1 MIHGCAV
8 AAFAAGAA
16 AFALCGEAF
25 SAPAR
30 SHATGGMP
38 RSAPHAPSAQE
49 PGRETASAEA
59 TGAEGEGSSQP
70 PGAGDVLADNGLRS
84 PICRERAEVPAT
96 VRADCAAS
104 GFAGSSAP
112 TGDYAFD
119 VHIDTGLAH
128 FSNYLEAAV
137 QDAAQWGW
145 MALVALVRG
154 VLVMLEWCYS
164 LNLLAAPLLTEVAG
178 ALRSAESTL
187 TTPGLA
193 IVMTVASMLA
203 VYHGLVRRR
212 VAQTLGQVLAM
223 VAMMV
228 GGLWAIVDPTGTV
241 GAMSGWVNTASV
253 AALGAVAA
261 GTPEH
266 PARTLA
272 GDVHAVFNDVITSP
286 WCYMEFGNVRWCRE
300 PALLDGRLK
309 QTALRIASTE
319 RALAASRFPSGSQH
333 ASLMSAVSLLDR
345 ARDNGDLFLALPAN
359 GVARNSINEDSS
371 LLSVLCG
378 GSKNTTQCTGP
389 TAAQAEFRTQH
400 GTWPRVVGL
409 LMIWAGALTMLVL
422 FGWIGLRLLAAA
434 VLSLFLLLLA
444 PAAVLAPALGDGGRG
459 FFRVWA
465 TRLLGALTAK
475 LVYSV
480 LLGATLLLT
489 DSLAA
494 LSALGWWIQ
503 WMLISAAWWLAF
515 QERHHLLGV
524 ARVGPASRAPTVSVP
539 GGGAGARPK
548 GALRVARQRALG
560 RVTDAA
566 VLGAGRR
573 AKRAM
578 LPAPLNAQRR
588 AQVAREARGRA
599 RAIADKQVLAT
610 LEHDRR
616 HAEATVADG
625 PHRQAS
631 ISARRAQLARVQQA
645 QRAAEE
651 RHAAHQDPGG
661 ASAELQRRRAMRLAA
676 RAQRVE
682 AAIATERDALTAA
695 RRTAAE
701 QERAHEHGRRRFSE
715 AQVRDRSR
723 FLDEQAALPDRSRP
737 NERGQRRDYR
747 RLAALA
753 QETEHEFDELSAER
767 RHRAMLRIDDELA
780 MRAGLE
786 GAARGTL
793 QASTSVPRR
802 LRQDQV
808 ATRFERA
815 HEREVRRLGHA
826 LPRHDRRSGLER
838 WLEEQR
844 GEARRGGPRPT
855 LAERARAAA
864 ADAGARDPDAQLQ
877 RWRRQF
883 GRDRQE
889 GKDD

>member
-1 MIHGCAV
+1 V
-8 AAFAAGAA
+8 TGA
-16 AFALCGEAF
+16 
-25 SAPAR
+25 
-30 SHATGGMP
+30 
-38 RSAPHAPSAQE
+38 E
-49 PGRETASAEA
+49 P
-59 TGAEGEGSSQP
+59 TGAEGEGTSQP
-70 PGAGDVLADNGLRS
+70 PGEGDVLADNGLRS
-84 PICRERAEVPAT
+84 PICRDSAEVPAA
-96 VRADCAAS
+96 VRADCVAS

-137 QDAAQWGW
+137 QDAAQWAW
-145 MALVALVRG
+145 MALVALVRA

-164 LNLLAAPLLTEVAG
+164 LNLLAAPLLAQVAG
-178 ALRSAESTL
+178 ALRSAQATL

-193 IVMTVASMLA
+193 IVMTIASMIA

-212 VAQTLGQVLAM
+212 VAQTLGEVLAM

-228 GGLWAIVDPTGTV
+228 GGLWTIVDPTGTV
-241 GAMSGWVNTASV
+241 GATSGWVNTASV

-272 GDVHAVFNDVITSP
+272 DDVHGVFTDVITSP
-286 WCYMEFGNVRWCRE
+286 WCYMEFGNVRWCRQR
-300 PALLDGRLK
+300 ALLDGRLK
-309 QTALRIASTE
+309 QAALRIASAE

-333 ASLMSAVSLLDR
+333 ASLMSVVSLLEG

-378 GSKNTTQCTGP
+378 GSKNATRCTGP

-409 LMIWAGALTMLVL
+409 LMIWVGALTMLVL
-422 FGWIGLRLLAAA
+422 FGWIGVRLLAAA
-434 VLSLFLLLLA
+434 VLTLFLLLLA

-465 TRLLGALTAK
+465 TRLVGALTAK

-489 DSLAA
+489 DLLAA
-494 LSALGWWIQ
+494 LGALGWWVQ
-503 WMLISAAWWLAF
+503 WALISAAWWLAF
-515 QERHHLLGV
+515 QERHHLLSM
-524 ARVGPASRAPTVSVP
+524 ARVGQPAPRARVLSVP
-539 GGGAGARPK
+539 GAGAHARPR
-548 GALRVARQRALG
+548 GALGAARERALG

-573 AKRAM
+573 AKQVV

-588 AQVAREARGRA
+588 AQIAREARGRA
-599 RAIADKQVLAT
+599 RAVADKQVLAT
-610 LEHDRR
+610 LEHDQR
-616 HAEATVADG
+616 HAAGLLADA
-625 PHRQAS
+625 PRRQAS
-631 ISARRAQLARVQQA
+631 ISERRAQLARVE
-645 QRAAEE
+645 RARRGAEE
-651 RHAAHQDPGG
+651 RHAALEDPRG
-661 ASAELQRRRAMRLAA
+661 ARAEMERRRALRLAA
-676 RAQRVE
+676 RAERVE
-682 AAIATERDALTAA
+682 TAIATERDALSAA
-695 RRTAAE
+695 RRIAAE
-701 QERAHEHGRRRFSE
+701 QQRAHEHGQDGFSDV
-715 AQVRDRSR
+715 QIRDRSR
-723 FLDEQAALPDRSRP
+723 FLDEQAGLPNRGRP

-753 QETEHEFDELSAER
+753 QVSAQEFDELGAER
-767 RHRAMLRIDDELA
+767 RHRALLRIDDELA

-786 GAARGTL
+786 GATQGALPASKSAPHGQRQNQIGTRFGPVDGPEA
-793 QASTSVPRR
+793 QRVVQPMPRR
-802 LRQDQV
+802 DQ
-808 ATRFERA
+808 
-815 HEREVRRLGHA
+815 
-826 LPRHDRRSGLER
+826 RSSLER

-844 GEARRGGPRPT
+844 RQARRGRPRPT

-864 ADAGARDPDAQLQ
+864 ADAGARDPDAQLR

-883 GRDRQE
+883 GQDRRK